1 MKYILGFIIVLG
13 GVFGGFMLHGGN
25 IMVIWQP
32 YEYMI
37 IGGAALGAFLI
48 ANPLRVVITVMKSL
62 PQLLKGGAKYSR
74 DDYLDLLALM
84 YKLFTKARKEGLMG
98 IEGDVEEP
106 EESALFQAHPRVLKD
121 HHAVEFITD
130 YMRLI
135 ISGSMNPHELDA
147 LMDVDLETHHE
158 ESERPSHAVNR
169 VADALPGFGIVAAV
183 LGIVN
188 TMGAIGGSI
197 EEIGMSVAAALVGS
211 FLGILLAYGFV
222 GPTAAALESRSQEEA
237 KFLQCIKACILA
249 NVQGYSPQVA
259 VEFGRKTME
268 SEMRPG
274 FAELEEHV
282 KAA

>member
-48 ANPLRVVITVMKSL
+48 ANPFRVVITVLKSL

-74 DDYLDLLALM
+74 EDYLDLLALM

-188 TMGAIGGSI
+188 TMGALGGSI
-197 EEIGMSVAAALVGS
+197 EQIGMNVAAALVGS

-222 GPTAAALESRSQEEA
+222 GPTAAALEARSQEEA

-268 SEMRPG
+268 SELRPG
-274 FAELEEHV
+274 FSELEEHV

>member
-1 MKYILGFIIVLG
+1 MKFIIGFLVVLG
-13 GVFGGFMLHGGN
+13 GVFGGFLLHGGN
-25 IMVIWQP
+25 ILVIWQP

-37 IGGAALGAFLI
+37 IGGAAIGSFLI
-48 ANPLRVVITVMKSL
+48 ANPIRVVINVLKSI
-62 PQLLKGGAKYSR
+62 PQLLKGGSKYSSE
-74 DDYLDLLALM
+74 DYLELLALL

-106 EESALFQAHPRVLKD
+106 ESSPLFQEHPKVLANS
-121 HHAVEFITD
+121 HAVEFISD

-147 LMDVDLETHHE
+147 LMDLDLETHHE
-158 ESERPSHAVNR
+158 EAERPGHAVNR

-197 EEIGMSVAAALVGS
+197 EEIGMKVAAALVGS

-222 GPTAAALESRSQEEA
+222 GPTSTALETRAQEES

-268 SEMRPG
+268 SELRPS
-274 FAELEEHV
+274 FSKLEEHV

>member
-1 MKYILGFIIVLG
+1 MKLILGFIIVLG
-13 GVFGGFMLHGGN
+13 GVFGGFVLHGGN
-25 IMVIWQP
+25 MLVIWQP

-48 ANPLRVVITVMKSL
+48 ANPFRVVITVLKSL

-74 DDYLDLLALM
+74 EDYLDLLALM

-188 TMGAIGGSI
+188 TMGALGGSI
-197 EEIGMSVAAALVGS
+197 EQIGMNVAAALVGS

-222 GPTAAALESRSQEEA
+222 GPTAAALEARSQEEA

-268 SEMRPG
+268 SELRPG
-274 FAELEEHV
+274 FSELEEHV

>member
-74 DDYLDLLALM
+74 DDYLDLPALM

>member
-1 MKYILGFIIVLG
+1 MKYILGLFIVTG
-13 GVFGGFMLHGGN
+13 GVFGGFVLHGGN
-25 IMVIWQP
+25 IMVMWQP

-37 IGGAALGAFLI
+37 IGGAALGSFLI
-48 ANPLRVVITVMKSL
+48 ANPFRVVITVLKSL

-106 EESALFQAHPRVLKD
+106 QESALFQAHPRVLKD

-188 TMGAIGGSI
+188 TMGALGGSI
-197 EEIGMSVAAALVGS
+197 EQIGMNVAAALVGS

-222 GPTAAALESRSQEEA
+222 GPTAAALEARSQEEA

>member
-1 MKYILGFIIVLG
+1 MKFILGFLIVLG
-13 GVFGGFMLHGGN
+13 GVFGGFVLHGGN
-25 IMVIWQP
+25 IMVMWQP

-48 ANPLRVVITVMKSL
+48 ANPFRVVITVLKSL

-188 TMGAIGGSI
+188 TMGALGGSI
-197 EEIGMSVAAALVGS
+197 EQIGMNVAAALVGS

-222 GPTAAALESRSQEEA
+222 GPTAAALEARSQEEA

>member
-1 MKYILGFIIVLG
+1 VKLILGFIIVLG
-13 GVFGGFMLHGGN
+13 GVFGGFVLHGGN
-25 IMVIWQP
+25 MLVIWQP

-48 ANPLRVVITVMKSL
+48 ANPFRVVITVLKSL

-74 DDYLDLLALM
+74 EDYLDLLALM

-188 TMGAIGGSI
+188 TMGALGGSI
-197 EEIGMSVAAALVGS
+197 EQIGMNVAAALVGS

-222 GPTAAALESRSQEEA
+222 GPTAAALEARSQEEA

-268 SEMRPG
+268 SELRPG
-274 FAELEEHV
+274 FSELEEHV